1 MKKLFTNYNFT
12 PDKNDRR
19 LLTSFCKQVIKQL
32 EGEEKYYLEVRAFNS
47 ILDKLSGNSETI
59 KLTKDERTRLV
70 NQLAENVKYL
80 QNKIEKSWIFKKWLY
95 RSLHSQYENVLEKH
109 FKG

>member
-12 PDKNDRR
+12 FDKNDKRI
-19 LLTSFCKQVIKQL
+19 LTSFCKQVIKQF
-32 EGEEKYYLEVRAFNS
+32 EGEEKYFMETRAFNS
-47 ILDKLSGNSETI
+47 ILDKLNNNSESI

-70 NQLAENVKYL
+70 NQLEENVKYL
-80 QNKIEKSWIFKKWLY
+80 DKKITKSWIFKKWLY
-95 RSLHSQYENVLEKH
+95 KSLHSQYENLLEKH

>member
-12 PDKNDRR
+12 LDKNDKR

-32 EGEEKYYLEVRAFNS
+32 DGEEKFFMEVRAFNS
-47 ILDKLSGNSETI
+47 ILDKLNGNSEVI

-70 NQLAENVKYL
+70 NQLEENVKYL
-80 QNKIEKSWIFKKWLY
+80 KKKLDKSWIFKKWIYKSLY
-95 RSLHSQYENVLEKH
+95 NQYETVLEKH